1 MGKTI
6 RRKNFNDIWLWYKTE
21 EEFNSAR
28 ENCLHDHTEYHEMK
42 ARIDAAMIEMKKEVD
57 KRRFSGENV
66 YLSDILRERGL
77 YLYDKGFYH
86 RFRDAEKFIKE
97 VGNTENTYKQYV
109 KRKKAIMH
117 SDAGY
122 GYWGI
127 TAPRWYRNLYY
138 ERPMRRNVKKQ
149 LKNAV
154 AYDTFDETVYDDCY
168 KGAAWSYW

>member
-6 RRKNFNDIWLWYKTE
+6 RRKKFNDMWLWYKTE
-21 EEFNSAR
+21 EEFLSAK
-28 ENCLHDHTEYHEMK
+28 EACFEDHSEYYAMK
-42 ARIDAAMIEMKKEVD
+42 ARFDAAIVDMKKEVD
-57 KRRFSGENV
+57 IRRLRGENI
-66 YLSDILRERGL
+66 YLSDVLKEHDL
-77 YLYDKGFYH
+77 YFWDKSFYH
-86 RFRDAEKFIKE
+86 KYRAMEQFIKE
-97 VGNTENTYKQYV
+97 AGNPEATYKQYV
-109 KRKKAIMH
+109 KRKNAIMH

-127 TAPRWYRNLYY
+127 TAPRWYRNIYY

-154 AYDTFDETVYDDCY
+154 AYDTFDETVYDECY